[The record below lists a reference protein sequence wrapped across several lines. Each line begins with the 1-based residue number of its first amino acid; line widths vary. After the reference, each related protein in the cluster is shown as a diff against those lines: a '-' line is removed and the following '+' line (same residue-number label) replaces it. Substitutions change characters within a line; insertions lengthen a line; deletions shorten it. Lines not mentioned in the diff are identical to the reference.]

1 MPVKSYSFIEL
12 MAQACAEKGAT
23 WEQISQ
29 NITNMGLDP
38 TSATDIVNSQF
49 KDVLTTNPNL
59 GGGANVWYYPAETIE
74 TWNNNI
80 GQALNDSNLATI
92 ERANVSIPVNTSV
105 SGGGGGGGGTVAV
118 STAPKS
124 GGMGI
129 SNAVYLLANVY
140 QGIGCASAG
149 IWLGK
154 QIDGALYNANPDYWD
169 SIGMSSLNPETWNS
183 ITNGDDSF
191 GAGLFNMVFG
201 LDPNTGNTQAY
212 MDENALAYM
221 SMVLNSNGWF
231 NAASS
236 EQATYTGTNLHYA
249 TGLYYTQPINIMN
262 NINVVYETNTAKST
276 WNITAPS
283 GVYLV
288 PCIYNNNGYIY
299 AYSYSNISST
309 TILGTRTYYD
319 KVNDNTSISNIEYE
333 PSNAVLTTYN
343 GTSFRSN
350 VVSMYM
356 SNAAFNAC
364 FTNPNQISKYFS
376 DTYFCRDLGTIILDG
391 TITSPVNID
400 GISNQD
406 GATLPDTSNWNDL
419 ASTLAALQNQYP
431 DSFTNPL
438 TYDVLQPDGT
448 VVTHRYIPVPYPEVD
463 MNNMTQPVSNT
474 DISSQ
479 AQPQID
485 GETQTDTATK
495 TLLDL
500 LTQLLQQPKTQTE
513 TQPQTDIPP
522 QNPSP
527 TGTGA
532 TPTPT
537 PPTGSASAL
546 WSVYHPSQAEV
557 NSLGAWLWTDNIITQ
572 IQQVLQNPMEGII
585 TLHKVFATPVD
596 SGTGT
601 IVIGRLDS
609 QVSSATVTQQYV
621 SVDCGS
627 INCYESFGNVFD
639 YEPYTKVSLYLPFIG
654 IVPLNVSDVMRSTIN
669 VTYGVDV
676 FTGACL
682 AMVSV
687 SRDGNTINMYQYSGV
702 CSVEYP
708 LTGSVHS
715 GLINGL
721 LGVAGG
727 VAGIAMASS
736 GVGLVAGATAVAGGA
751 ANAQR
756 SNNARASGFSGNAGA
771 MGIKKPYVII
781 ERPQTKIA
789 NDFASLDGYP
799 TNASIVLGACSG
811 HVVCSTAHIN
821 GISATAKELEIIESY
836 LKSGVKI

>member
-12 MAQACAEKGAT
+12 IAQACAEKGTT

-29 NITNMGLDP
+29 NMTNLGLDP

-49 KDVLTTNPNL
+49 KDVLTTNQNL

-80 GQALNDSNLATI
+80 GQTLNNSNLATI

-105 SGGGGGGGGTVAV
+105 SGGGGGGATTTTF

-124 GGMGI
+124 GGMGV
-129 SNAVYLLANVY
+129 SNAVYLLANVA
-140 QGIGCASAG
+140 QAIGCASTG

-191 GAGLFNMVFG
+191 GAGLFNMIFG
-201 LDPNTGNTQAY
+201 LDPSTGNTQAY

-221 SMVLNSNGWF
+221 AMVLNSQGWF
-231 NAASS
+231 SASGMEFPTHVSSGTYTWNTCMSLS
-236 EQATYTGTNLHYA
+236 EFASMVCNYPVRDTVQANYNSVMATYGNYKCIQATSYFYA
-249 TGLYYTQPINIMN
+249 PTFQ
-262 NINVVYETNTAKST
+262 
-276 WNITAPS
+276 
-283 GVYLV
+283 
-288 PCIYNNNGYIY
+288 
-299 AYSYSNISST
+299 SS
-309 TILGTRTYYD
+309 
-319 KVNDNTSISNIEYE
+319 
-333 PSNAVLTTYN
+333 LT
-343 GTSFRSN
+343 SN
-350 VVSMYM
+350 VVTFYCVPSLANPISVSTSLSCTAVSLLFQWYPEG
-356 SNAAFNAC
+356 
-364 FTNPNQISKYFS
+364 FTGITNVSTRNSSVHPFIGQQEDYNSGGVQYYTGGGFDVELIQ
-376 DTYFCRDLGTIILDG
+376 DVDG
-391 TITSPVNID
+391 V
-400 GISNQD
+400 SNQD

-448 VVTHRYIPVPYPEVD
+448 VETHRYIPVPYPEVD
-463 MNNMTQPVSNT
+463 INNMSQPVSNT

-479 AQPQID
+479 TQPQIA
-485 GETQTDTATK
+485 GQTQTDPTTK

-513 TQPQTDIPP
+513 TETQTDTPP
-522 QNPSP
+522 QNPVD
-527 TGTGA
+527 TGTGT
-532 TPTPT
+532 TPVPT
-537 PPTGSASAL
+537 VPTGSASAL
-546 WSVYHPSQAEV
+546 WAVYHPTQAEV

-621 SVDCGS
+621 SVDCGD

-682 AMVSV
+682 AMVAV
-687 SRDGNTINMYQYSGV
+687 NRDGNTINMYQYAGV

-727 VAGIAMASS
+727 VAGIAMAST
-736 GVGLVAGATAVAGGA
+736 GVGVVAGATAIAGGV
-751 ANAQR
+751 ANSQR

-771 MGIKKPYVII
+771 MGIKKPYLII
-781 ERPQTKIA
+781 ERPQTKVA
-789 NDFASLDGYP
+789 DDFVALDGYP

-811 HVVCSTAHIN
+811 HVKCSTAHIH
-821 GISATAKELEIIESY
+821 SVPATDSELSKIEA
-836 LKSGVKI
+836 LLLDGVIV